1 MTGFY
6 EHLLN
11 YRIFLASRSPR
22 RQQLMEEAMIPF
34 TVWLKEAM
42 DETIPDGMDLY
53 EAPGYL
59 ARKKARVYL
68 SDLNEM
74 DILITADTVVVLNQ
88 RILGKP
94 NTKDEAREMLLR
106 LSGVCHEVVT
116 GVCITSPGREHLFD
130 SLTRV
135 WFEKLTGEEIDA
147 YIDRYLPFDKAGSY
161 GIQEWIGYVGVSRI
175 EGSFF
180 NVMGLPVQRLY
191 QELKSFTHYNR

>member
-1 MTGFY
+1 MNGFY

-34 TVWLKEAM
+34 TVWLREEM
-42 DETIPDGMDLY
+42 DETIPDDMDPY
-53 EAPGYL
+53 HAPGFL
-59 ARKKARVYL
+59 ARSKAKGYL
-68 SDLNEM
+68 GELQAS
-74 DILITADTVVVLNQ
+74 DILITADTVVVLD
-88 RILGKP
+88 RKILGKP
-94 NTKDEAREMLLR
+94 SSLDEAREMLHI

-116 GVCITSPGREHLFD
+116 GVCITSPGRDLLFD

-135 WFEKLTGEEIDA
+135 WFGKLTDEEIDA
-147 YIDRYLPFDKAGSY
+147 YTGRYLPFDKAGSY
-161 GIQEWIGYVGVSRI
+161 GIQEWIGYVGVTRI

-191 QELKSFTHYNR
+191 QALKTFTHYNR